1 MVKEISKSVEDLV
14 NSIDNT
20 IELAYNTALMRS
32 DTCATKWARVG
43 KPLASDVGEEF
54 YVSGLE
60 PNEWLKAGNN
70 ELNGTYYLP
79 RPYFISGTKIAT
91 NREWTLATPNL
102 LEKTPI
108 IWLLYDL
115 EYKNYGR
122 GNTLDWETNI
132 RLFFLDET
140 DVSNY
145 YTKDHTDNVVIPMSL
160 LAEEF
165 IKVVEEDR
173 NFLTLEEY
181 DVINFTRFGTEQEN
195 GYFQN
200 ILDANLSGVELRI
213 KLSKYKDTTCKC

>member
-1 MVKEISKSVEDLV
+1 MVKEISKSIEDLV

-32 DTCATKWARVG
+32 NTCATKWARVG

-54 YVSGLE
+54 YLSGIE
-60 PNEWLKAGNN
+60 PNEWLKAGDN

-91 NREWTLATPNL
+91 NREWTIATPNL

-108 IWLLYDL
+108 VWLLYDL

-173 NFLTLEEY
+173 NFLTVEEY

>member
-1 MVKEISKSVEDLV
+1 MVKEISKSVEDLI

-20 IELAYNTALMRS
+20 ISVVYDSALMRS
-32 DTCATKWARVG
+32 NTCLTKWARVG
-43 KPLASDVGEEF
+43 KPIASDIGDEF
-54 YVSGLE
+54 YLSGVE
-60 PNEWLKAGNN
+60 PNEWIQAGEN
-70 ELNGTYYLP
+70 ELNGIYYLP
-79 RPYFISGTKIAT
+79 RPYFIAGTKIAS

-108 IWLLYDL
+108 VWLLYDL

-122 GNTLDWETNI
+122 ANTLDWESDI

-140 DVSNY
+140 DVTNY

-165 IKVVEEDR
+165 VKVIENDR
-173 NFLTLEEY
+173 QFLTLEEY

-200 ILDANLSGVELRI
+200 ILDAYLSGVELRI
-213 KLSKYKDTTCKC
+213 KLSKYKDTT

>member
-54 YVSGLE
+54 YLTGVE
-60 PNEWLKAGNN
+60 ADEWVKAGSN
-70 ELNGTYYLP
+70 ELSGTYYLP

-91 NREWTLATPNL
+91 NREWTIATPNL

>member
-54 YVSGLE
+54 YLSGIE
-60 PNEWLKAGNN
+60 PNEWVKAGEN

-91 NREWTLATPNL
+91 NREWTIATPNL

-173 NFLTLEEY
+173 NFLTIEEY

>member
-1 MVKEISKSVEDLV
+1 MVKEISKSVEDLI

-20 IELAYNTALMRS
+20 INVVYNSALLRS

-43 KPLASDVGEEF
+43 KPLASDVGEE
-54 YVSGLE
+54 YYLSGIE
-60 PNEWLKAGNN
+60 PNEWVKAGEN
-70 ELNGTYYLP
+70 ELDGTYYLP
-79 RPYFISGTKIAT
+79 KPYFIGGTKIAT
-91 NREWTLATPNL
+91 NREWTLVTPNL

-181 DVINFTRFGTEQEN
+181 DVINFTRFGAEQEN
-195 GYFQN
+195 GYFKN

-213 KLSKYKDTTCKC
+213 KLSKYKNTTCKC

>member
-54 YVSGLE
+54 YLSDIE
-60 PNEWLKAGNN
+60 PNEWVVAGDN

-91 NREWTLATPNL
+91 NREWTIATPNL

>member
-54 YVSGLE
+54 YVSGIE
-60 PNEWLKAGNN
+60 PNEWLKAGSN

-91 NREWTLATPNL
+91 NREWTIATPNL

>member
-54 YVSGLE
+54 YLSGIE
-60 PNEWLKAGNN
+60 PNEWVKAGEN

-91 NREWTLATPNL
+91 NREWTIATPNL

-173 NFLTLEEY
+173 NFLTIEEY

-213 KLSKYKDTTCKC
+213 KLSKYKNTTCKC